1 MSVNRYVAES
11 WEQTLER
18 VPALKHVNA
27 GLVIC
32 KHEDWAEVFDL
43 VDTMDGYKLI
53 QIVPNSGF
61 LGPTFIFKAV
71 Y

>member
-1 MSVNRYVAES
+1 MFVNRYVAES

-18 VPALKHVNA
+18 VPALKRVNA

-32 KHEDWAEVFDL
+32 KHEDLEEVLDL

-53 QIVPNSGF
+53 QIVPDSGF
-61 LGPTFIFKAV
+61 LVPTFIFKAV